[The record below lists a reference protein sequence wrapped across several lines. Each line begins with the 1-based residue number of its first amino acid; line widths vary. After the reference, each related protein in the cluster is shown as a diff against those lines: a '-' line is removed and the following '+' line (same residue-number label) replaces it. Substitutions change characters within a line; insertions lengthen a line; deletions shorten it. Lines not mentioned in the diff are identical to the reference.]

1 LIDMTKEKYFSVHND
16 FKTGFFFK
24 LLLFLGIFLL
34 IVTVFFKIG
43 SLVIGGGGS
52 SVVGQIYEFS
62 QTTYPNTILAFS
74 IILLGVSA
82 ILYFFHY
89 QFAKLAKIADEI
101 ENEENLETSEEK

>member
-1 LIDMTKEKYFSVHND
+1 MVKEKYFSVHND
-16 FKTGFFFK
+16 FKTGFLYK

-34 IVTVFFKIG
+34 IVFIFLKVSSFIIG
-43 SLVIGGGGS
+43 SGGS
-52 SVVGQIYEFS
+52 SLVGQIYEFS

-101 ENEENLETSEEK
+101 ENEKNSDILDEQ